1 MDVVE
6 FYCQKKKKKKKKKNE
21 QIAYLCLDFQGLFRD
36 KKEGF
41 MMEK

>member
-1 MDVVE
+1 MKSG
-6 FYCQKKKKKKKKKNE
+6 CCRILLSTKKKKNE
-21 QIAYLCLDFQGLFRD
+21 KIAYLCLDFQGLFRD

>member
-6 FYCQKKKKKKKKKNE
+6 FYCQKKKRKRKKNE

>member
-6 FYCQKKKKKKKKKNE
+6 FYCQQKKKKKNE